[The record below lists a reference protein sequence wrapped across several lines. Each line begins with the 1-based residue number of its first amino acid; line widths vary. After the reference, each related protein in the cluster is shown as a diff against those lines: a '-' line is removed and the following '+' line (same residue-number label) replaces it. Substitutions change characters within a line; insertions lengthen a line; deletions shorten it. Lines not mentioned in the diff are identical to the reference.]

1 MAQLDAKFIEKFN
14 ENPRFEVPKA
24 PKWRKNRCGLHHAQA
39 AATEGDK
46 G

>member
-24 PKWRKNRCGLHHAQA
+24 PEVAQ
-39 AATEGDK
+39 EQSSDRGR
-46 G
+46 